1 MKATGRGWSACRRD
15 PCLAVN
21 LVVVISCATKTAL
34 LTCCATISPE
44 KASPGSPGSLRSQ
57 RSSMCSAPG
66 RAAGPE
72 DASAGAPATGVIVIA
87 TAGHFR
93 AAASSASSAAIR
105 EARWEARNLSAAFCS
120 RHSRFDSSCLSRSAT
135 SSACAALRS
144 ASPGGGWPRKSA
156 FAAQG
161 ELREVTAILG
171 SPRCPSTASDAA
183 GRRRHGSHAR
193 SVGATE
199 GWHSADVHAKG
210 IIHHYPAELTARW
223 RLSNV
228 TRVSPPVLQVA
239 AFAGCHHHAARSG
252 TELGPGPPLLLL
264 GSCARCCYWL
274 LPRKASPCSSPRGHA
289 FASLRPG
296 PLPRHTNSH
305 RTGLLECSQ
314 PL

>member
-1 MKATGRGWSACRRD
+1 MVLGFLPFRQAARGCKADRHQGPRRAVRLACCTVASSRATSCASSSCLPPCCCSAIGVATCAWKATGRGWSACRRD

-21 LVVVISCATKTAL
+21 LMVVISCATKTAL

-120 RHSRFDSSCLSRSAT
+120 RHSRFDSSCLSLSAT

-161 ELREVTAILG
+161 ELREVTVILG
-171 SPRCPSTASDAA
+171 SPRRPSVASDATSA
-183 GRRRHGSHAR
+183 DADGRIPR
-193 SVGATE
+193 SVGAKE
-199 GWHSADVHAKG
+199 GWQSANVRSS
-210 IIHHYPAELTARW
+210 IIIII
-223 RLSNV
+223 
-228 TRVSPPVLQVA
+228 Q
-239 AFAGCHHHAARSG
+239 
-252 TELGPGPPLLLL
+252 
-264 GSCARCCYWL
+264 
-274 LPRKASPCSSPRGHA
+274 
-289 FASLRPG
+289 
-296 PLPRHTNSH
+296 
-305 RTGLLECSQ
+305 RT
-314 PL
+314 